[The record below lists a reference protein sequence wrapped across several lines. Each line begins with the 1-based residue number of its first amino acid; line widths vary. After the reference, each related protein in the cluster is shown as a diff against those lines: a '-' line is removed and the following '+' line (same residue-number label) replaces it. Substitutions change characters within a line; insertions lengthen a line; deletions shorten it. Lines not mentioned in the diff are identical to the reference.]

1 VVEKRFGDFLRESFE
16 ALRRERPAIY
26 DEMCRVLQP
35 RLARIDVDGGPVDVR
50 FAGGEARVTRASR
63 RATPAI
69 EVRASRE
76 TILGMVDARWSL
88 MSAIAE
94 DRLSIHGFIDDLIA
108 FHDGLTVY
116 LHGAVRAPSFPDLL
130 RRFRRRRTAGM
141 TRR

>member
-1 VVEKRFGDFLRESFE
+1 VVEARFGDFLRESFE

-26 DEMCRVLQP
+26 DEMCRVMQP
-35 RLARIDVDGGPVDVR
+35 RMARIEVDGGPVDVQ
-50 FAGGEARVTRASR
+50 FAGGEARIMRANR
-63 RATPAI
+63 RPKPAI
-69 EVRASRE
+69 EVRASRD

-94 DRLSIHGFIDDLIA
+94 DRLLIHGLIDDLIA

-130 RRFRRRRTAGM
+130 RRFRRRGAVGRN
-141 TRR
+141 RR